1 MAPLLKGFVPALA
14 APTGTGSP
22 ELSVE
27 PLYSSIDNGGVKND
41 NDAYGVPEPESAVGV
56 LVEPDA
62 ELVPVE
68 PGRQELSL
76 LSATVIWSK
85 TSKNDAQEQTQAFGD

>member
-14 APTGTGSP
+14 APTGTGFEGSP

-27 PLYSSIDNGGVKND
+27 PLYSSIDNSGMKN
-41 NDAYGVPEPESAVGV
+41 NSNTYGV
-56 LVEPDA
+56 LVGPDA

-85 TSKNDAQEQTQAFGD
+85 TSKNDS

>member
-14 APTGTGSP
+14 APTGVTFGSP

-27 PLYSSIDNGGVKND
+27 PLYSNIDNGGMKNN
-41 NDAYGVPEPESAVGV
+41 NDTYGVPEPESAVGV

-62 ELVPVE
+62 VLVPVE

-85 TSKNDAQEQTQAFGD
+85 TSKNDS

>member
-1 MAPLLKGFVPALA
+1 MAPLLRGFVPALA
-14 APTGTGSP
+14 APTGTTVEVSP

-27 PLYSSIDNGGVKND
+27 PLYSNIDNGGMKNN
-41 NDAYGVPEPESAVGV
+41 NDTYGVPEPESGVGV
-56 LVEPDA
+56 LVEADA
-62 ELVPVE
+62 EPV

-85 TSKNDAQEQTQAFGD
+85 TSKNDS